1 MEASPSVEIVPN
13 HASATA
19 DGLFSAFASI
29 RRSARLA
36 GRPAE
41 LANLTGAQ
49 LDLVRLVRRE
59 PGVSVAEAAAVL
71 RLAANTVSTLVR
83 QLTDAGLL
91 LRRADPSDR
100 RVARLELT
108 AETARE
114 VGRFRDRRV
123 ALLAAAVA
131 ELGPSDRRRLEA
143 ALPVLGRLAER
154 LPALLE
160 TRA

>member
-1 MEASPSVEIVPN
+1 MEASRSLEVVPTD
-13 HASATA
+13 ASATA
-19 DGLFSAFASI
+19 DAVLSTFASI
-29 RRSARLA
+29 RRGARLA

-49 LDLVRLVRRE
+49 LDLVRLVRRH
-59 PGVSVAEAAAVL
+59 PGVSVAEAAAEL

-91 LRRADPSDR
+91 VRRVDAADR

-108 AETARE
+108 PETARE

-123 ALLAAAVA
+123 ALLASAIA
-131 ELGPSDRRRLEA
+131 ELRPADRRRLEA
-143 ALPVLGRLAER
+143 ALPVLGAVAGR
-154 LPALLE
+154 LPELLE
-160 TRA
+160 SDG

>member
-1 MEASPSVEIVPN
+1 MEASRSLEVVPTE
-13 HASATA
+13 ASATA
-19 DGLFSAFASI
+19 DALFSAFASI

-49 LDLVRLVRRE
+49 LDLVRLVRRQ
-59 PGVSVAEAAAVL
+59 PRVSVVEAAAEL

-91 LRRADPSDR
+91 LRRVDAADR

-108 AETARE
+108 PETARE

-123 ALLAAAVA
+123 ALLASAIA
-131 ELGPSDRRRLEA
+131 ELRPADRRRLEA
-143 ALPVLGRLAER
+143 ALPVLGGLAGR
-154 LPALLE
+154 LPELLE
-160 TRA
+160 SDA